1 MTLNS
6 QEQAMK
12 DAAEAATPGDLDTV
26 ANPPTEYGGREKL
39 DHYECPACHGE
50 GEVDGVAYYN
60 FDHVSMGV
68 QFFGIGVEFGKYETF
83 FRAANPAAVLE
94 LLATVEALR
103 GERDALAPDKPSI
116 HRRQQLQ
123 CVVEGDR
130 LVISIG
136 VNLTAFAIQLAEHS
150 WDPTWEIT
158 DIEGFVGDM
167 ADCLLYE
174 GEDGTT
180 PIHRMLEAA
189 AIAAVEWGSENM
201 REDGDAER
209 GAFAAQPQEVNH
221 GQDK

>member
-1 MTLNS
+1 MTRSCSKRVLSLTKFYNAGAASVAPNKEINMTLTS

-12 DAAEAATPGDLDTV
+12 DAAEKATPGDLDTV
-26 ANPPTEYGGREKL
+26 
-39 DHYECPACHGE
+39 
-50 GEVDGVAYYN
+50 
-60 FDHVSMGV
+60 
-68 QFFGIGVEFGKYETF
+68 
-83 FRAANPAAVLE
+83 ANPAAVLE

-209 GAFAAQPQEVNH
+209 GAFAAQPQEVEH
-221 GQDK
+221 GD

>member
-1 MTLNS
+1 MTDTQS
-6 QEQAMK
+6 
-12 DAAEAATPGDLDTV
+12 EA
-26 ANPPTEYGGREKL
+26 REIL
-39 DHYECPACHGE
+39 A
-50 GEVDGVAYYN
+50 
-60 FDHVSMGV
+60 
-68 QFFGIGVEFGKYETF
+68 
-83 FRAANPAAVLE
+83 RA
-94 LLATVEALR
+94 
-103 GERDALAPDKPSI
+103 
-116 HRRQQLQ
+116 QQIQ

-167 ADCLLYE
+167 ADCLLDE